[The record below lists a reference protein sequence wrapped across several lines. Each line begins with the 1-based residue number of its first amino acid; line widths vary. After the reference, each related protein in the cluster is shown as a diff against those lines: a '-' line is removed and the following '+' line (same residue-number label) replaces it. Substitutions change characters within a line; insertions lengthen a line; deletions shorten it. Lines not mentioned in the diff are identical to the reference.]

1 MAEATDILI
10 IDDDAYLG
18 EMLSLHFDD
27 LGYSCKTVQTGNA
40 GLQFLEQSNARLILM
55 DQHLPDTLGIKLLAQ
70 VKEKDPNQTVLMIT
84 GKHDMQLAIEA
95 IKLGAFD
102 YIHKPIDVEELNT
115 AVKKCLKPKEKVS
128 KTMEAETSE
137 KTQANEP
144 TLIGTSKAMLDVVK
158 TIAIASGSDAT
169 ILIQGETGT
178 GKELVA
184 KAIHYHSKKED
195 PFLAINCSAIV
206 DNLLESE
213 LFGHEK
219 GSFTGAVE
227 RKDGKFTLAENGT
240 LFLDE
245 IGELSPNLQAKLLRV
260 LQEGTFERV
269 GGSETLKTN
278 THVVAATHRNLDTM
292 IAEGMFREDL
302 LYRLKIL
309 TITIPPLRERME
321 DLHLLVPHLLG
332 RIKTKLG
339 KEIQGITDDAFKKL
353 HSHHWPGNVR
363 ELENTLTRAA
373 AMSRTGV
380 VGPDLIQF
388 TAEALP
394 HEQAETLPQTNAGD
408 LASLEEIEKKHI
420 EDVLRANHYHK
431 GKTCAILGISRPALD
446 RKIKKY
452 AIEFYS

>member
-1 MAEATDILI
+1 MASNVDILI

-27 LGYSCKTVQTGNA
+27 LGYTCKTVQTGNS
-40 GLQFLEQSNARLILM
+40 GVQFLENYTARLILM

-70 VKEKDPNQTVLMIT
+70 IKEKDMNQPVLMIT

-102 YIHKPIDVEELNT
+102 YIHKPIDVTELNN
-115 AVKKCLKPKEKVS
+115 AVEKSLRPRGAATQKISSDV
-128 KTMEAETSE
+128 AEKAS
-137 KTQANEP
+137 NEP
-144 TLIGTSKAMLDVVK
+144 VLIGTSKAMLDVVK
-158 TIAIASGSDAT
+158 TIAIASQSDAT

-184 KAIHYHSKKED
+184 KAIHYHSKKEG

-260 LQEGTFERV
+260 LQEGTYERV
-269 GGSETLKTN
+269 GGTETLKTN
-278 THVVAATHRNLDTM
+278 THVVAATHRNLEAM

-321 DLHLLVPHLLG
+321 DLYLLVPHLLG
-332 RIKTKLG
+332 KIKTKLG
-339 KEIQGITDDAFKKL
+339 KDVQGITDNALKKL
-353 HSHHWPGNVR
+353 NSYHWPGNIR

-380 VGPDLIQF
+380 IAADLIQF
-388 TAEALP
+388 STDALP
-394 HEQAETLPQTNAGD
+394 HEQQETLAQTEPKD
-408 LASLEEIEKKHI
+408 LPTLEEIEKVHI
-420 EDVLRANHYHK
+420 EEVLKAHHYHK
-431 GKTCAILGISRPALD
+431 GKTCAVLGISRPALD

-452 AIEFYS
+452 NIELY